1 MLENLAPQGF
11 VMAKSKILDYPH
23 LSLALRCLGEFH
35 AYSFI
40 TRVANP
46 TSFEKLKMEEHLFTE
61 RLADNNDD
69 NKDEDVSKMLIG
81 LVFKVLHILILKGR
95 RYSSILIYFFF
106 WVPRTRL

>member
-40 TRVANP
+40 TRVTNP
-46 TSFEKLKMEEHLFTE
+46 TNFEKLKMKEHLFNK
-61 RLADNNDD
+61 RLVDNIDD
-69 NKDEDVSKMLIG
+69 KEKDLSKMLVE
-81 LVFKVLHILILKGR
+81 LVFKV
-95 RYSSILIYFFF
+95 FAF
-106 WVPRTRL
+106 

>member
-1 MLENLAPQGF
+1 MLENLSPQGF

-46 TSFEKLKMEEHLFTE
+46 TSFEKLKMEEHMFNKRFAGNTNNTE
-61 RLADNNDD
+61 KYL
-69 NKDEDVSKMLIG
+69 KMVIE
-81 LVFKVLHILILKGR
+81 LVFKVLWHFDPQR
-95 RYSSILIYFFF
+95 SSIFIEFNLFFSF
-106 WVPRTRL
+106 